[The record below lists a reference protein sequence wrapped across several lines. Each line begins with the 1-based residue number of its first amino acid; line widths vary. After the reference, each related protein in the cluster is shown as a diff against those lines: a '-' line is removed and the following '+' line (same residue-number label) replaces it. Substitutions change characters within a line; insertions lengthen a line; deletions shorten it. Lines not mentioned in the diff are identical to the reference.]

1 MKKIGFVF
9 LVMVL
14 SACQT
19 PTLDIRQ
26 ELLTTIKAQQSF
38 VVEESFEWNRFAT
51 LNNAPWNEF
60 IAINNTITFQNNRY
74 LTQHFLDAESNTD
87 RVIERTLFQA
97 ESYKNIYSRDA
108 AIRINRQWYNVELPI
123 VNAVGLGGLDPV
135 LVVSE
140 LLYNNTE
147 LYYKSDTGVTGDISS
162 FRIAV
167 ATISDR
173 VFHQLFEHTVAAY
186 VEFPY
191 AYTVTAE
198 LRFNDAYEVTSIEFD
213 LTRLIRQY
221 SDYFS
226 VQQGAVFNSLSG
238 QYSLTYSSYQQVDV
252 GNLPIGISMQP
263 SNQLLANFEQAVIE
277 SDYVRPQLSRVTDPT
292 TGEPFLRIELQFL
305 QAGRIALV
313 EVIGRT
319 QGQVRY
325 SVQRQVVGMNPAT
338 PLVLERI
345 ASANQWTDLH
355 VSIRYVEQQN
365 ATVIFETFNAT
376 PLLRA
381 HFNN

>member
-1 MKKIGFVF
+1 M
-9 LVMVL
+9 
-14 SACQT
+14 
-19 PTLDIRQ
+19 
-26 ELLTTIKAQQSF
+26 
-38 VVEESFEWNRFAT
+38 
-51 LNNAPWNEF
+51 
-60 IAINNTITFQNNRY
+60 
-74 LTQHFLDAESNTD
+74 DAESNTN

-97 ESYKNIYSRDA
+97 ESYKNIYSRNA
-108 AIRINRQWYNVELPI
+108 AIRINRQWYNVELPV

-135 LVVSE
+135 LVISE

-173 VFHQLFEHTVAAY
+173 VFQQLFEHTVASF
-186 VEFPY
+186 VEVPY

-221 SDYFS
+221 RDYFS

-238 QYSLTYSSYQQVDV
+238 QYSLTYTSYQQVDV
-252 GNLPIGISMQP
+252 GNLPIGISLQP
-263 SNQLLANFEQAVIE
+263 SSEQLANIDEAVLE
-277 SDYVRPQLSRVTDPT
+277 SQLVRPQWSRTIDPT
-292 TGEPFLRIELQFL
+292 TGEAFLLLELQFL
-305 QAGRIALV
+305 QEGRIALV
-313 EVIGRT
+313 EVIART
-319 QGQVRY
+319 RGQVRY
-325 SVQRQVVGMNPAT
+325 HVQHQVITMSPTT
-338 PLVLERI
+338 PLVFERI
-345 ASANQWTDLH
+345 ASANQWTDVY
-355 VSIRYVEQQN
+355 VSIRYVEQRN
-365 ATVIFETFNAT
+365 ATVVFETFNVT